1 MRRPQTMI
9 ALALAASFATASCQ
23 TQDAYTDE
31 KKTSNATKGAVIG
44 AVGGAAVGALTN
56 KNQRGKNAL
65 IGAGIGAAV
74 GGGIG
79 YYMDRQEEELRK
91 ELRSAGV
98 SVERRG
104 DTIALNMQND
114 ILFGVGSSQLESRA
128 QEVLRAVAIVL
139 KKYDDDDR
147 ERAWIHGYDGSA
159 HEKRGT
165 VAATRQGRRRHAHA
179 QRRSVFAAEYP
190 RHGRDQSQGRHGRRR
205 QRGPQPPGRNPA
217 RTHQRLERPLTAPA
231 YTASR
236 RRS

>member
-1 MRRPQTMI
+1 MRRRHAMI
-9 ALALAASFATASCQ
+9 AVALASSLVAASCQ

-91 ELRSAGV
+91 ELRAAGV

-104 DTIALNMQND
+104 DTIALNLQND

-139 KKYDDDDR
+139 KKYDETR
-147 ERAWIHGYDGSA
+147 VNVHGFTDTT
-159 HEKRGT
+159 GT
-165 VAATRQGRRRHAHA
+165 AARNTELS
-179 QRRSVFAAEYP
+179 QRRAQVVADELMSNGVSSGRLNTRGMGETNLKVSTADNIAEA
-190 RHGRDQSQGRHGRRR
+190 RNRRVEIV
-205 QRGPQPPGRNPA
+205 
-217 RTHQRLERPLTAPA
+217 LEPMNG
-231 YTASR
+231 
-236 RRS
+236 

>member
-1 MRRPQTMI
+1 MRRHAMI
-9 ALALAASFATASCQ
+9 AAALASSLVAASCQ

-91 ELRSAGV
+91 ELRAAGV

-104 DTIALNMQND
+104 DTIALNLQND

-139 KKYDDDDR
+139 KKYD
-147 ERAWIHGYDGSA
+147 ETKVNVHGFTDTT
-159 HEKRGT
+159 GT
-165 VAATRQGRRRHAHA
+165 AARNTELS
-179 QRRSVFAAEYP
+179 QRRAQVVADALMSNGVSSGRLNTRGMGETNLKVSTADNIAEA
-190 RHGRDQSQGRHGRRR
+190 RNRRVEIV
-205 QRGPQPPGRNPA
+205 
-217 RTHQRLERPLTAPA
+217 LEPMNG
-231 YTASR
+231 
-236 RRS
+236 

>member
-1 MRRPQTMI
+1 MRRPHTMV
-9 ALALAASFATASCQ
+9 ALTLAASFATAACQ

-65 IGAGIGAAV
+65 IGAGIGAAA

-91 ELRSAGV
+91 ELRNAGV

-114 ILFGVGSSQLESRA
+114 ILFGVGSSQLEPRA
-128 QEVLRAVAIVL
+128 QQVLKAVAIVL
-139 KKYDDDDR
+139 KKYDDTKVNVYGFTDTT
-147 ERAWIHGYDGSA
+147 G
-159 HEKRGT
+159 
-165 VAATRQGRRRHAHA
+165 
-179 QRRSVFAAEYP
+179 
-190 RHGRDQSQGRHGRRR
+190 
-205 QRGPQPPGRNPA
+205 A
-217 RTHQRLERPLTAPA
+217 RTRNEELSQLRARVVADALQRNGVPSSRLNIRGMGETKLKVATADGVNEARNRRVEILLEPTNG
-231 YTASR
+231 
-236 RRS
+236 

>member
-1 MRRPQTMI
+1 MRRPHAVI
-9 ALALAASFATASCQ
+9 ALALATGVALAACQ
-23 TQDAYTDE
+23 TENAYTGE
-31 KKTSNATKGAVIG
+31 KQTSNATKGAVIG
-44 AVGGAAVGALTN
+44 GLGGAAVGALTN

-139 KKYDDDDR
+139 KKYDDTKVNVNGFTDTSGA
-147 ERAWIHGYDGSA
+147 RARNEELSQQRAAAVADVLAKNGVQRA
-159 HEKRGT
+159 RLNVRGMGEANLK
-165 VAATRQGRRRHAHA
+165 VATADNINEARNRR
-179 QRRSVFAAEYP
+179 VEIL
-190 RHGRDQSQGRHGRRR
+190 
-205 QRGPQPPGRNPA
+205 
-217 RTHQRLERPLTAPA
+217 LEPTNG
-231 YTASR
+231 
-236 RRS
+236 

>member
-1 MRRPQTMI
+1 MRRTQTMFV
-9 ALALAASFATASCQ
+9 LALAASFVAAGCQ

-139 KKYDDDDR
+139 KKYDDTKVNVHGFTDTSGA
-147 ERAWIHGYDGSA
+147 RARNEELSQQRAAAVADTLAKNGVQKGRLSIRGMGETNLKVATADGINEA
-159 HEKRGT
+159 RN
-165 VAATRQGRRRHAHA
+165 RR
-179 QRRSVFAAEYP
+179 VEILLE
-190 RHGRDQSQGRHGRRR
+190 
-205 QRGPQPPGRNPA
+205 PA
-217 RTHQRLERPLTAPA
+217 NG
-231 YTASR
+231 
-236 RRS
+236 

>member
-1 MRRPQTMI
+1 M
-9 ALALAASFATASCQ
+9 SFATAACQ

-56 KNQRGKNAL
+56 KNQGGKNAL

-104 DTIALNMQND
+104 DTI
-114 ILFGVGSSQLESRA
+114 
-128 QEVLRAVAIVL
+128 
-139 KKYDDDDR
+139 
-147 ERAWIHGYDGSA
+147 
-159 HEKRGT
+159 T
-165 VAATRQGRRRHAHA
+165 C
-179 QRRSVFAAEYP
+179 
-190 RHGRDQSQGRHGRRR
+190 
-205 QRGPQPPGRNPA
+205 
-217 RTHQRLERPLTAPA
+217 
-231 YTASR
+231 TASR
-236 RRS
+236 TRRARLRATRSCRSAEPKSSQTR

>member
-1 MRRPQTMI
+1 MRRPQTM
-9 ALALAASFATASCQ
+9 LVVALAACVGTAACQ
-23 TQDAYTDE
+23 TENAYTGE
-31 KKTSNATKGAVIG
+31 KQTSKAAKGAVIG
-44 AVGGAAVGALTN
+44 GLGGAAVGALTN

-139 KKYDDDDR
+139 KKYDDTKVNVNGFTDTS
-147 ERAWIHGYDGSA
+147 G
-159 HEKRGT
+159 
-165 VAATRQGRRRHAHA
+165 
-179 QRRSVFAAEYP
+179 
-190 RHGRDQSQGRHGRRR
+190 
-205 QRGPQPPGRNPA
+205 A
-217 RTHQRLERPLTAPA
+217 RTRNEELSQQRAAAVADVLAKNGVQRARLNVRGMGEANLKVATADNINEARNRRVEILLEPTNG
-231 YTASR
+231 
-236 RRS
+236 